1 MKIAAYCRVSTE
13 KEAQIDSLEKQ
24 IEFFNEFTKKNGY
37 ELYKLYAD
45 EGISGKQ
52 IKHRKQFQQM
62 MIDAKAKKFDK
73 VVVKDVSRFAR
84 NTVDLLQS
92 VRELKSYG
100 VQVDFLNNGEVMEGG
115 SEFILTILGAMAQ
128 QESANMS
135 KRVKFG
141 KDITA
146 KKGRVPNLVFGY
158 DKIPDERYTLKIN
171 EEEAKIVKEIFES
184 YVYKGI
190 GTTKIAWN
198 LNDRGIRTKKT
209 KSKWVQ
215 TSIVRMLKNPIYTG
229 RVTNKKSEVTDFI
242 TGTRKELPEEEWI
255 VVERP
260 EMRIISDELFNR
272 AQELLEQRSNEF
284 KLNNKREKT
293 EYVFS
298 TLIYCKHCGY
308 SFRRI
313 KRKYT
318 ADGPEYIRWVC
329 SGRNSMGVNHC
340 PNTTVI
346 DEEELLNAIK
356 IYLKSIIKNKKDFM
370 KAVEKE
376 FEKITKLRENN
387 ERSEESLLKEIEKV
401 TVKKQ
406 KYMEMFQNEI
416 INIQELKK
424 YTNPLN
430 EDIARLERELKL
442 ITSEIKEKD
451 VLEKELNKT
460 IKTVDDILNNQ
471 TITNAM
477 LKTIIDVIEVDSDS
491 NVEVRL
497 KLLNEI
503 GTNEPVITKF
513 EDIYQSVEEKENTK
527 APDTKPAI
535 PTTVAPTTSTPT
547 TSPSTTAQTKA
558 PETQPQTTAHT
569 HAWIPVTSVVHHDAT
584 YKTVWVQDLAA
595 WDETVITKAAWD
607 EQVLV
612 QDAWD
617 EQVMVQDA
625 YDEPVYD
632 WVDIC
637 NTCGHKFLDMSD
649 DISDHM
655 AAGCWSSWHAE
666 WMQVETT
673 HHDAVYQTVHHEATY
688 QTVHHE
694 AETTIVHHDAT
705 GHNETK
711 WVQDTA
717 AWDETVCN

>member
-62 MIDAKAKKFDK
+62 MLDAKAKKFDK

-92 VRELKSYG
+92 VRELKSYN

-146 KKGRVPNLVFGY
+146 QKGRVPNIVFGY
-158 DKIPDERYTLKIN
+158 DKMPNERYILKVN
-171 EEEAKIVKEIFES
+171 DEEAKLVKEIFES
-184 YVYKGI
+184 YVYKGW
-190 GTTKIAWN
+190 GTTKIAWD
-198 LNDRGIRTKKT
+198 LNDRGIRTKRDKA
-209 KSKWVQ
+209 KWVQ
-215 TSIVRMLKNPIYTG
+215 NGIVRMLKNPIYTG

-242 TGTRKELPEEEWI
+242 TGTRKNIPEDEWI

-260 EMRIISDELFNR
+260 EMRIISDELFNK
-272 AQELLEQRSNEF
+272 AQEILAQRSNEF

-308 SFRRI
+308 SFRRMR
-313 KRKYT
+313 RKYSET
-318 ADGPEYIRWVC
+318 GKEYVRWVC

-356 IYLKSIIKNKKDFM
+356 VYLKSIIKNKKSFM

-387 ERSEESLLKEIEKV
+387 ERSEESLLQEIEKV
-401 TVKKQ
+401 TGKKQ
-406 KYMEMFQNEI
+406 KYMEMFQNEV
-416 INIQELKK
+416 INIKELKQ

-451 VLEKELNKT
+451 VLEKELTKT

-503 GTNEPVITKF
+503 GSTPAVSTNFNDINTTVTKSNISTQGRF
-513 EDIYQSVEEKENTK
+513 RKTVKNKPSFSKRGKENFRRK
-527 APDTKPAI
+527 
-535 PTTVAPTTSTPT
+535 
-547 TSPSTTAQTKA
+547 
-558 PETQPQTTAHT
+558 
-569 HAWIPVTSVVHHDAT
+569 
-584 YKTVWVQDLAA
+584 
-595 WDETVITKAAWD
+595 
-607 EQVLV
+607 
-612 QDAWD
+612 
-617 EQVMVQDA
+617 
-625 YDEPVYD
+625 
-632 WVDIC
+632 
-637 NTCGHKFLDMSD
+637 
-649 DISDHM
+649 
-655 AAGCWSSWHAE
+655 
-666 WMQVETT
+666 
-673 HHDAVYQTVHHEATY
+673 
-688 QTVHHE
+688 
-694 AETTIVHHDAT
+694 
-705 GHNETK
+705 
-711 WVQDTA
+711 
-717 AWDETVCN
+717 

>member
-387 ERSEESLLKEIEKV
+387 ERSEESLLKKIEKV

-513 EDIYQSVEEKENTK
+513 EDIYQNGEDTENKDANNNEKNPTVTK
-527 APDTKPAI
+527 SNN
-535 PTTVAPTTSTPT
+535 ST
-547 TSPSTTAQTKA
+547 
-558 PETQPQTTAHT
+558 
-569 HAWIPVTSVVHHDAT
+569 
-584 YKTVWVQDLAA
+584 
-595 WDETVITKAAWD
+595 
-607 EQVLV
+607 
-612 QDAWD
+612 
-617 EQVMVQDA
+617 
-625 YDEPVYD
+625 
-632 WVDIC
+632 
-637 NTCGHKFLDMSD
+637 
-649 DISDHM
+649 
-655 AAGCWSSWHAE
+655 
-666 WMQVETT
+666 
-673 HHDAVYQTVHHEATY
+673 
-688 QTVHHE
+688 
-694 AETTIVHHDAT
+694 
-705 GHNETK
+705 
-711 WVQDTA
+711 
-717 AWDETVCN
+717 

>member
-1 MKIAAYCRVSTE
+1 MLKCNRTQITKQKKESSDVMKIAAYCRVSTE

-171 EEEAKIVKEIFES
+171 EEESKIVKEIFES

-513 EDIYQSVEEKENTK
+513 EDIYQNGEDAENKDANNNEENSTALKSNNSTQRRLRK
-527 APDTKPAI
+527 IKKNKSY
-535 PTTVAPTTSTPT
+535 TSER
-547 TSPSTTAQTKA
+547 S
-558 PETQPQTTAHT
+558 
-569 HAWIPVTSVVHHDAT
+569 
-584 YKTVWVQDLAA
+584 
-595 WDETVITKAAWD
+595 
-607 EQVLV
+607 
-612 QDAWD
+612 
-617 EQVMVQDA
+617 
-625 YDEPVYD
+625 
-632 WVDIC
+632 
-637 NTCGHKFLDMSD
+637 
-649 DISDHM
+649 
-655 AAGCWSSWHAE
+655 
-666 WMQVETT
+666 
-673 HHDAVYQTVHHEATY
+673 
-688 QTVHHE
+688 
-694 AETTIVHHDAT
+694 
-705 GHNETK
+705 
-711 WVQDTA
+711 
-717 AWDETVCN
+717 

>member
-100 VQVDFLNNGEVMEGG
+100 VQIDFLNNGEVMEGG

-318 ADGPEYIRWVC
+318 ANGPEYIRWVC

-340 PNTTVI
+340 PNKTVI

-491 NVEVRL
+491 NVEIRL

-513 EDIYQSVEEKENTK
+513 EYIYKSVEEKESKKNKENSTVTK
-527 APDTKPAI
+527 SNN
-535 PTTVAPTTSTPT
+535 ST
-547 TSPSTTAQTKA
+547 QRLK
-558 PETQPQTTAHT
+558 
-569 HAWIPVTSVVHHDAT
+569 
-584 YKTVWVQDLAA
+584 
-595 WDETVITKAAWD
+595 
-607 EQVLV
+607 
-612 QDAWD
+612 
-617 EQVMVQDA
+617 
-625 YDEPVYD
+625 
-632 WVDIC
+632 
-637 NTCGHKFLDMSD
+637 
-649 DISDHM
+649 
-655 AAGCWSSWHAE
+655 
-666 WMQVETT
+666 
-673 HHDAVYQTVHHEATY
+673 
-688 QTVHHE
+688 
-694 AETTIVHHDAT
+694 
-705 GHNETK
+705 
-711 WVQDTA
+711 
-717 AWDETVCN
+717 

>member
-146 KKGRVPNLVFGY
+146 QKGRVPNLVFGY
-158 DKIPDERYTLKIN
+158 DKIPNERYTLKIN

-513 EDIYQSVEEKENTK
+513 EDIYQNGEDTENKDANNNEENSTALKSNISTQRCNRK
-527 APDTKPAI
+527 ARKDK
-535 PTTVAPTTSTPT
+535 S
-547 TSPSTTAQTKA
+547 
-558 PETQPQTTAHT
+558 
-569 HAWIPVTSVVHHDAT
+569 
-584 YKTVWVQDLAA
+584 
-595 WDETVITKAAWD
+595 
-607 EQVLV
+607 
-612 QDAWD
+612 
-617 EQVMVQDA
+617 
-625 YDEPVYD
+625 
-632 WVDIC
+632 
-637 NTCGHKFLDMSD
+637 
-649 DISDHM
+649 DISKR
-655 AAGCWSSWHAE
+655 SKRN
-666 WMQVETT
+666 
-673 HHDAVYQTVHHEATY
+673 
-688 QTVHHE
+688 
-694 AETTIVHHDAT
+694 IR
-705 GHNETK
+705 
-711 WVQDTA
+711 
-717 AWDETVCN
+717 

>member
-1 MKIAAYCRVSTE
+1 VLLYWKNETDMLKCNRTKTTKQKNKESSDVMKIAAYCRVSTE

-24 IEFFNEFTKKNGY
+24 IEFFNEFTKKNDY

-513 EDIYQSVEEKENTK
+513 EDIYQNGEDTENKDANNNEEYPTVTKSNVSTQRCIRKTKENK
-527 APDTKPAI
+527 
-535 PTTVAPTTSTPT
+535 S
-547 TSPSTTAQTKA
+547 
-558 PETQPQTTAHT
+558 
-569 HAWIPVTSVVHHDAT
+569 
-584 YKTVWVQDLAA
+584 
-595 WDETVITKAAWD
+595 
-607 EQVLV
+607 
-612 QDAWD
+612 
-617 EQVMVQDA
+617 
-625 YDEPVYD
+625 
-632 WVDIC
+632 
-637 NTCGHKFLDMSD
+637 
-649 DISDHM
+649 
-655 AAGCWSSWHAE
+655 
-666 WMQVETT
+666 
-673 HHDAVYQTVHHEATY
+673 
-688 QTVHHE
+688 
-694 AETTIVHHDAT
+694 
-705 GHNETK
+705 
-711 WVQDTA
+711 
-717 AWDETVCN
+717 

>member
-62 MIDAKAKKFDK
+62 MIDAKAKKFEK

-146 KKGRVPNLVFGY
+146 QKGRVPNLVFGY
-158 DKIPDERYTLKIN
+158 DKMPNERYTLKIN

-190 GTTKIAWN
+190 GTTKIAWD

-242 TGTRKELPEEEWI
+242 TGTRKDLPEEEWI

-272 AQELLEQRSNEF
+272 AQEILEQRSNEF
-284 KLNNKREKT
+284 KLKSKREKT

-313 KRKYT
+313 KRKYKE
-318 ADGPEYIRWVC
+318 DGPEYIRWVC

-346 DEEELLNAIK
+346 DEEELLSAIK
-356 IYLKSIIKNKKDFM
+356 TYLKSIISNKKNFM
-370 KAVEKE
+370 KAVEKD
-376 FEKITKLRENN
+376 FEKITKLRQSN

-401 TVKKQ
+401 TTKKQ
-406 KYMEMFQNEI
+406 KYMEMFQNEV
-416 INIQELKK
+416 INIKELKE

-451 VLEKELNKT
+451 VLEKELTKT

-513 EDIYQSVEEKENTK
+513 EDIYKSVEEKESTK
-527 APDTKPAI
+527 NKENSTALKSNNSTQRCIRKTKENK
-535 PTTVAPTTSTPT
+535 S
-547 TSPSTTAQTKA
+547 
-558 PETQPQTTAHT
+558 
-569 HAWIPVTSVVHHDAT
+569 
-584 YKTVWVQDLAA
+584 
-595 WDETVITKAAWD
+595 
-607 EQVLV
+607 
-612 QDAWD
+612 
-617 EQVMVQDA
+617 
-625 YDEPVYD
+625 
-632 WVDIC
+632 
-637 NTCGHKFLDMSD
+637 KFGKRSK
-649 DISDHM
+649 S
-655 AAGCWSSWHAE
+655 
-666 WMQVETT
+666 
-673 HHDAVYQTVHHEATY
+673 
-688 QTVHHE
+688 
-694 AETTIVHHDAT
+694 
-705 GHNETK
+705 NPR
-711 WVQDTA
+711 
-717 AWDETVCN
+717 

>member
-1 MKIAAYCRVSTE
+1 MLKCNRTKTTKQKNKESSDVMKIAAYCRVSTE

-24 IEFFNEFTKKNGY
+24 IEFFNEFTKKNDY

-513 EDIYQSVEEKENTK
+513 EDIYQNGEDTENKDANNNEEYPTVTK
-527 APDTKPAI
+527 SNVSTQGRER
-535 PTTVAPTTSTPT
+535 TSFKNKSC
-547 TSPSTTAQTKA
+547 TSFS
-558 PETQPQTTAHT
+558 
-569 HAWIPVTSVVHHDAT
+569 
-584 YKTVWVQDLAA
+584 
-595 WDETVITKAAWD
+595 
-607 EQVLV
+607 
-612 QDAWD
+612 
-617 EQVMVQDA
+617 
-625 YDEPVYD
+625 
-632 WVDIC
+632 
-637 NTCGHKFLDMSD
+637 G
-649 DISDHM
+649 
-655 AAGCWSSWHAE
+655 
-666 WMQVETT
+666 
-673 HHDAVYQTVHHEATY
+673 
-688 QTVHHE
+688 
-694 AETTIVHHDAT
+694 
-705 GHNETK
+705 
-711 WVQDTA
+711 
-717 AWDETVCN
+717 

>member
-1 MKIAAYCRVSTE
+1 MLKCNGTKTTKQKNKESSDVMKIAAYCRVSTE

-242 TGTRKELPEEEWI
+242 TGTRKDLPEEEWI
-255 VVERP
+255 VVEKP

-318 ADGPEYIRWVC
+318 ANGPEYIRWVC

-340 PNTTVI
+340 PNKTVI

-416 INIQELKK
+416 INIQELKQ

-491 NVEVRL
+491 NVEVRI

-527 APDTKPAI
+527 NKEN
-535 PTTVAPTTSTPT
+535 STALK
-547 TSPSTTAQTKA
+547 SNNST
-558 PETQPQTTAHT
+558 
-569 HAWIPVTSVVHHDAT
+569 
-584 YKTVWVQDLAA
+584 
-595 WDETVITKAAWD
+595 
-607 EQVLV
+607 
-612 QDAWD
+612 
-617 EQVMVQDA
+617 
-625 YDEPVYD
+625 
-632 WVDIC
+632 
-637 NTCGHKFLDMSD
+637 
-649 DISDHM
+649 
-655 AAGCWSSWHAE
+655 
-666 WMQVETT
+666 
-673 HHDAVYQTVHHEATY
+673 
-688 QTVHHE
+688 
-694 AETTIVHHDAT
+694 
-705 GHNETK
+705 
-711 WVQDTA
+711 
-717 AWDETVCN
+717 

>member
-1 MKIAAYCRVSTE
+1 MESSDVMKIAAYCRVSTE

-255 VVERP
+255 VVEKP

-503 GTNEPVITKF
+503 GTNEPVITRF
-513 EDIYQSVEEKENTK
+513 EDIYQSGEDTENKDANNNEEN
-527 APDTKPAI
+527 
-535 PTTVAPTTSTPT
+535 STALK
-547 TSPSTTAQTKA
+547 SINSTQRCIRKIAR
-558 PETQPQTTAHT
+558 
-569 HAWIPVTSVVHHDAT
+569 
-584 YKTVWVQDLAA
+584 
-595 WDETVITKAAWD
+595 
-607 EQVLV
+607 
-612 QDAWD
+612 
-617 EQVMVQDA
+617 
-625 YDEPVYD
+625 
-632 WVDIC
+632 
-637 NTCGHKFLDMSD
+637 N
-649 DISDHM
+649 
-655 AAGCWSSWHAE
+655 
-666 WMQVETT
+666 
-673 HHDAVYQTVHHEATY
+673 
-688 QTVHHE
+688 
-694 AETTIVHHDAT
+694 
-705 GHNETK
+705 
-711 WVQDTA
+711 
-717 AWDETVCN
+717 

>member
-1 MKIAAYCRVSTE
+1 MKQKKQIESSDIMKIAAYCRVSTE

-171 EEEAKIVKEIFES
+171 DEEAKIVKEIFES

-477 LKTIIDVIEVDSDS
+477 LKTIIDVIEVDDDA
-491 NVEVRL
+491 NIEVRL

-503 GTNEPVITKF
+503 GTNEPVVTRF
-513 EDIYQSVEEKENTK
+513 EDIYNKENNKNPTVTK
-527 APDTKPAI
+527 SNNSTQRRFRKTKENKP
-535 PTTVAPTTSTPT
+535 
-547 TSPSTTAQTKA
+547 
-558 PETQPQTTAHT
+558 
-569 HAWIPVTSVVHHDAT
+569 
-584 YKTVWVQDLAA
+584 
-595 WDETVITKAAWD
+595 
-607 EQVLV
+607 
-612 QDAWD
+612 
-617 EQVMVQDA
+617 
-625 YDEPVYD
+625 
-632 WVDIC
+632 
-637 NTCGHKFLDMSD
+637 KFGKRS
-649 DISDHM
+649 
-655 AAGCWSSWHAE
+655 
-666 WMQVETT
+666 
-673 HHDAVYQTVHHEATY
+673 
-688 QTVHHE
+688 
-694 AETTIVHHDAT
+694 
-705 GHNETK
+705 
-711 WVQDTA
+711 
-717 AWDETVCN
+717 

>member
-62 MIDAKAKKFDK
+62 MKDAKAKKFER

-92 VRELKSYG
+92 IRELKSYG
-100 VQVDFLNNGEVMEGG
+100 IQVDFLNNGEVMEGG

-158 DKIPDERYTLKIN
+158 DKIPGEKYTLKIN

-184 YVYKGI
+184 YVYKGT
-190 GTTKIAWN
+190 GTTKIAWE

-229 RVTNKKSEVTDFI
+229 RVTNKKSEITDFI
-242 TGTRKELPEEEWI
+242 TGARKELPEEDWLI
-255 VVERP
+255 SDKP

-272 AQELLEQRSNEF
+272 AQDILKQRSNEF

-313 KRKYT
+313 RRKYT
-318 ADGPEYIRWVC
+318 EEGKEYIRWVC

-356 IYLKSIIKNKKDFM
+356 EYLKSIISNKKNFM

-376 FEKITKLRENN
+376 FEKITALRESN

-406 KYMEMFQNEI
+406 KYMEMFQNEV
-416 INIQELKK
+416 INMQELKQ

-451 VLEKELNKT
+451 VLEKELTKT
-460 IKTVDDILNNQ
+460 IGTVDDILNNE

-477 LKTIIDVIEVDSDS
+477 LKTIIDAIYVDSEG

-503 GTNEPVITKF
+503 GSQPTVITNF
-513 EDIYQSVEEKENTK
+513 EDINSTVTKSNNCTQRYNRKTNEN
-527 APDTKPAI
+527 
-535 PTTVAPTTSTPT
+535 
-547 TSPSTTAQTKA
+547 
-558 PETQPQTTAHT
+558 
-569 HAWIPVTSVVHHDAT
+569 
-584 YKTVWVQDLAA
+584 KT
-595 WDETVITKAAWD
+595 
-607 EQVLV
+607 
-612 QDAWD
+612 
-617 EQVMVQDA
+617 
-625 YDEPVYD
+625 
-632 WVDIC
+632 
-637 NTCGHKFLDMSD
+637 
-649 DISDHM
+649 
-655 AAGCWSSWHAE
+655 
-666 WMQVETT
+666 
-673 HHDAVYQTVHHEATY
+673 
-688 QTVHHE
+688 
-694 AETTIVHHDAT
+694 
-705 GHNETK
+705 
-711 WVQDTA
+711 
-717 AWDETVCN
+717 

>member
-52 IKHRKQFQQM
+52 IKHRKQFQAM
-62 MIDAKAKKFDK
+62 MQDAKAKKFER

-92 VRELKSYG
+92 IRELKSYG
-100 VQVDFLNNGEVMEGG
+100 IQVDFLNNGEVMEGG

-146 KKGRVPNLVFGY
+146 QKGRVPNIVFGY
-158 DKIPDERYTLKIN
+158 DKMPNERYTLKIN
-171 EEEAKIVKEIFES
+171 EEEAKIVKEIFED

-190 GTTKIAWN
+190 GTTKIAWD
-198 LNDRGIRTKKT
+198 LNDREIRTKKT

-215 TSIVRMLKNPIYTG
+215 TSIVRMLKNSIYTG

-242 TGTRKELPEEEWI
+242 TGTRKDLPEEEWI

-272 AQELLEQRSNEF
+272 AQEILAQRSNEF

-318 ADGPEYIRWVC
+318 EDGKEYIRWVC

-346 DEEELLNAIK
+346 DEDELLNAIK
-356 IYLKSIIKNKKDFM
+356 EYLKSIISNKKNFM

-376 FEKITKLRENN
+376 FEKITKLRESN
-387 ERSEESLLKEIEKV
+387 ERSEGSLLQEIEKV

-406 KYMEMFQNEI
+406 KYMEMFQNEV

-451 VLEKELNKT
+451 VLEKELSKT
-460 IKTVDDILNNQ
+460 ISTVDDILNNQ

-491 NVEVRL
+491 NVEIRL

-503 GTNEPVITKF
+503 G
-513 EDIYQSVEEKENTK
+513 
-527 APDTKPAI
+527 
-535 PTTVAPTTSTPT
+535 STPT
-547 TSPSTTAQTKA
+547 
-558 PETQPQTTAHT
+558 
-569 HAWIPVTSVVHHDAT
+569 
-584 YKTVWVQDLAA
+584 
-595 WDETVITKAAWD
+595 VITNFN
-607 EQVLV
+607 
-612 QDAWD
+612 
-617 EQVMVQDA
+617 
-625 YDEPVYD
+625 
-632 WVDIC
+632 DIKDTVTKS
-637 NTCGHKFLDMSD
+637 NISTQRYNRKTSKDKSITCERSTRDFG
-649 DISDHM
+649 
-655 AAGCWSSWHAE
+655 
-666 WMQVETT
+666 
-673 HHDAVYQTVHHEATY
+673 
-688 QTVHHE
+688 
-694 AETTIVHHDAT
+694 
-705 GHNETK
+705 
-711 WVQDTA
+711 
-717 AWDETVCN
+717 

>member
-318 ADGPEYIRWVC
+318 QDGPEYIRWVC

-513 EDIYQSVEEKENTK
+513 EDIYQNGEDAENKDANNNEENPTVTK
-527 APDTKPAI
+527 SNN
-535 PTTVAPTTSTPT
+535 ST
-547 TSPSTTAQTKA
+547 
-558 PETQPQTTAHT
+558 
-569 HAWIPVTSVVHHDAT
+569 
-584 YKTVWVQDLAA
+584 
-595 WDETVITKAAWD
+595 
-607 EQVLV
+607 
-612 QDAWD
+612 
-617 EQVMVQDA
+617 
-625 YDEPVYD
+625 
-632 WVDIC
+632 
-637 NTCGHKFLDMSD
+637 
-649 DISDHM
+649 
-655 AAGCWSSWHAE
+655 
-666 WMQVETT
+666 
-673 HHDAVYQTVHHEATY
+673 
-688 QTVHHE
+688 
-694 AETTIVHHDAT
+694 
-705 GHNETK
+705 
-711 WVQDTA
+711 
-717 AWDETVCN
+717 

>member
-255 VVERP
+255 TVERP

-318 ADGPEYIRWVC
+318 QDGPEYIRWVC

-356 IYLKSIIKNKKDFM
+356 IYLKNIIKNKKDFM

-513 EDIYQSVEEKENTK
+513 EDIYQNGEDAENKDANNNEKNYTVTK
-527 APDTKPAI
+527 SN
-535 PTTVAPTTSTPT
+535 VG
-547 TSPSTTAQTKA
+547 
-558 PETQPQTTAHT
+558 TQRR
-569 HAWIPVTSVVHHDAT
+569 
-584 YKTVWVQDLAA
+584 
-595 WDETVITKAAWD
+595 
-607 EQVLV
+607 
-612 QDAWD
+612 
-617 EQVMVQDA
+617 
-625 YDEPVYD
+625 
-632 WVDIC
+632 
-637 NTCGHKFLDMSD
+637 N
-649 DISDHM
+649 
-655 AAGCWSSWHAE
+655 
-666 WMQVETT
+666 
-673 HHDAVYQTVHHEATY
+673 
-688 QTVHHE
+688 
-694 AETTIVHHDAT
+694 
-705 GHNETK
+705 
-711 WVQDTA
+711 
-717 AWDETVCN
+717 

>member
-1 MKIAAYCRVSTE
+1 MESSDVMKIAAYCRVSTE

-255 VVERP
+255 VVEKP
-260 EMRIISDELFNR
+260 EMRIISDELFNI

-503 GTNEPVITKF
+503 GTNEPVITRF
-513 EDIYQSVEEKENTK
+513 EDIYQSGEDTENKDANNNEEN
-527 APDTKPAI
+527 
-535 PTTVAPTTSTPT
+535 STALK
-547 TSPSTTAQTKA
+547 SINST
-558 PETQPQTTAHT
+558 
-569 HAWIPVTSVVHHDAT
+569 
-584 YKTVWVQDLAA
+584 
-595 WDETVITKAAWD
+595 
-607 EQVLV
+607 
-612 QDAWD
+612 
-617 EQVMVQDA
+617 
-625 YDEPVYD
+625 
-632 WVDIC
+632 
-637 NTCGHKFLDMSD
+637 
-649 DISDHM
+649 
-655 AAGCWSSWHAE
+655 
-666 WMQVETT
+666 
-673 HHDAVYQTVHHEATY
+673 
-688 QTVHHE
+688 
-694 AETTIVHHDAT
+694 
-705 GHNETK
+705 
-711 WVQDTA
+711 
-717 AWDETVCN
+717 

>member
-1 MKIAAYCRVSTE
+1 MESSDVMKIAAYCRVSTE

-24 IEFFNEFTKKNGY
+24 IEFFNEFTKKNDY

-513 EDIYQSVEEKENTK
+513 EDIYQNGEDTENKDANNNEEYPTVTKSNVSTQRCIRKTKENK
-527 APDTKPAI
+527 
-535 PTTVAPTTSTPT
+535 S
-547 TSPSTTAQTKA
+547 
-558 PETQPQTTAHT
+558 
-569 HAWIPVTSVVHHDAT
+569 
-584 YKTVWVQDLAA
+584 
-595 WDETVITKAAWD
+595 
-607 EQVLV
+607 
-612 QDAWD
+612 
-617 EQVMVQDA
+617 
-625 YDEPVYD
+625 
-632 WVDIC
+632 
-637 NTCGHKFLDMSD
+637 
-649 DISDHM
+649 
-655 AAGCWSSWHAE
+655 
-666 WMQVETT
+666 
-673 HHDAVYQTVHHEATY
+673 
-688 QTVHHE
+688 
-694 AETTIVHHDAT
+694 
-705 GHNETK
+705 
-711 WVQDTA
+711 
-717 AWDETVCN
+717 

>member
-1 MKIAAYCRVSTE
+1 MTSHKIRHKIKDIRYTKTILKTRVVFYCFFETNMLKCNRTKITKQKNKESSDVMKIAAYCRVSTE

-356 IYLKSIIKNKKDFM
+356 IYLKSVIKNKKDFM

-503 GTNEPVITKF
+503 GTNEPVITRF
-513 EDIYQSVEEKENTK
+513 EDIYQNGEDTENKDANNNEKNSTVTK
-527 APDTKPAI
+527 SNN
-535 PTTVAPTTSTPT
+535 ST
-547 TSPSTTAQTKA
+547 QRRK
-558 PETQPQTTAHT
+558 
-569 HAWIPVTSVVHHDAT
+569 
-584 YKTVWVQDLAA
+584 
-595 WDETVITKAAWD
+595 
-607 EQVLV
+607 
-612 QDAWD
+612 
-617 EQVMVQDA
+617 
-625 YDEPVYD
+625 
-632 WVDIC
+632 
-637 NTCGHKFLDMSD
+637 
-649 DISDHM
+649 
-655 AAGCWSSWHAE
+655 
-666 WMQVETT
+666 
-673 HHDAVYQTVHHEATY
+673 
-688 QTVHHE
+688 
-694 AETTIVHHDAT
+694 
-705 GHNETK
+705 
-711 WVQDTA
+711 
-717 AWDETVCN
+717 

>member
-62 MIDAKAKKFDK
+62 MQDAKAKKFDK

-92 VRELKSYG
+92 VRELKSYN

-146 KKGRVPNLVFGY
+146 QKGRVPNLVFGY
-158 DKIPDERYTLKIN
+158 DKIPNERYTLKIN
-171 EEEAKIVKEIFES
+171 EEEAKIVKEIFEN

-190 GTTKIAWN
+190 GTTKIAWD

-242 TGTRKELPEEEWI
+242 TGTRKDLPEEEWI

-260 EMRIISDELFNR
+260 EIRIISDELFNR
-272 AQELLEQRSNEF
+272 AQEILAQRSNEF

-313 KRKYT
+313 KRKYKE
-318 ADGPEYIRWVC
+318 DGPEYVRWVC

-356 IYLKSIIKNKKDFM
+356 TYLKSIIKNKKNFM

-376 FEKITKLRENN
+376 FEKITKLRESN

-401 TVKKQ
+401 TTKKQ
-406 KYMEMFQNEI
+406 KYMEMFQNEV

-430 EDIARLERELKL
+430 EDIARLERELRL

-451 VLEKELNKT
+451 VLEKELTKT

-497 KLLNEI
+497 KLLNEV
-503 GTNEPVITKF
+503 GSTPAVITNF
-513 EDIYQSVEEKENTK
+513 NDINDTVTK
-527 APDTKPAI
+527 SNNSTQRCLRKI
-535 PTTVAPTTSTPT
+535 KKNKSYTSKR
-547 TSPSTTAQTKA
+547 S
-558 PETQPQTTAHT
+558 
-569 HAWIPVTSVVHHDAT
+569 
-584 YKTVWVQDLAA
+584 
-595 WDETVITKAAWD
+595 
-607 EQVLV
+607 
-612 QDAWD
+612 
-617 EQVMVQDA
+617 
-625 YDEPVYD
+625 
-632 WVDIC
+632 
-637 NTCGHKFLDMSD
+637 
-649 DISDHM
+649 
-655 AAGCWSSWHAE
+655 
-666 WMQVETT
+666 
-673 HHDAVYQTVHHEATY
+673 
-688 QTVHHE
+688 
-694 AETTIVHHDAT
+694 
-705 GHNETK
+705 
-711 WVQDTA
+711 
-717 AWDETVCN
+717 

>member
-62 MIDAKAKKFDK
+62 MQDAKAKKFDK

-92 VRELKSYG
+92 VRELKSYN

-146 KKGRVPNLVFGY
+146 QKGRVPNLVFGY
-158 DKIPDERYTLKIN
+158 DKIPNERYTLKIN
-171 EEEAKIVKEIFES
+171 EKEAKIVKEIFES

-190 GTTKIAWN
+190 GTTKIAWD

-242 TGTRKELPEEEWI
+242 TGTRKDLPEEEWI

-272 AQELLEQRSNEF
+272 AQDILAQRSNEF

-356 IYLKSIIKNKKDFM
+356 EYLKSIISNKKNFM

-376 FEKITKLRENN
+376 FEKITKLRKNN
-387 ERSEESLLKEIEKV
+387 ERNEESLLKEIEKV

-503 GTNEPVITKF
+503 GTNEPVITRF
-513 EDIYQSVEEKENTK
+513 ENIYQSVEEKESTK
-527 APDTKPAI
+527 NKENSTALKSNNSTQRCLRTTNKNKSKFSKRSKRDT
-535 PTTVAPTTSTPT
+535 
-547 TSPSTTAQTKA
+547 
-558 PETQPQTTAHT
+558 
-569 HAWIPVTSVVHHDAT
+569 
-584 YKTVWVQDLAA
+584 
-595 WDETVITKAAWD
+595 
-607 EQVLV
+607 
-612 QDAWD
+612 
-617 EQVMVQDA
+617 
-625 YDEPVYD
+625 
-632 WVDIC
+632 
-637 NTCGHKFLDMSD
+637 
-649 DISDHM
+649 
-655 AAGCWSSWHAE
+655 
-666 WMQVETT
+666 
-673 HHDAVYQTVHHEATY
+673 
-688 QTVHHE
+688 
-694 AETTIVHHDAT
+694 
-705 GHNETK
+705 
-711 WVQDTA
+711 
-717 AWDETVCN
+717 

>member
-100 VQVDFLNNGEVMEGG
+100 AQVDFLNNGEVMEGG

-158 DKIPDERYTLKIN
+158 DKIPYERYTLKIN

-513 EDIYQSVEEKENTK
+513 EDIYQNGEDTENKDANNNEEN
-527 APDTKPAI
+527 
-535 PTTVAPTTSTPT
+535 PTALKSNIST
-547 TSPSTTAQTKA
+547 
-558 PETQPQTTAHT
+558 
-569 HAWIPVTSVVHHDAT
+569 
-584 YKTVWVQDLAA
+584 
-595 WDETVITKAAWD
+595 
-607 EQVLV
+607 
-612 QDAWD
+612 
-617 EQVMVQDA
+617 
-625 YDEPVYD
+625 
-632 WVDIC
+632 
-637 NTCGHKFLDMSD
+637 
-649 DISDHM
+649 
-655 AAGCWSSWHAE
+655 
-666 WMQVETT
+666 
-673 HHDAVYQTVHHEATY
+673 
-688 QTVHHE
+688 
-694 AETTIVHHDAT
+694 
-705 GHNETK
+705 
-711 WVQDTA
+711 
-717 AWDETVCN
+717 

>member
-24 IEFFNEFTKKNGY
+24 IEFFNEFTRKNGY

-356 IYLKSIIKNKKDFM
+356 IYLKSIIKNKKVFM

-513 EDIYQSVEEKENTK
+513 EDIYQNGEETENKDANNNKENS
-527 APDTKPAI
+527 
-535 PTTVAPTTSTPT
+535 TVLKSNNST
-547 TSPSTTAQTKA
+547 
-558 PETQPQTTAHT
+558 
-569 HAWIPVTSVVHHDAT
+569 
-584 YKTVWVQDLAA
+584 
-595 WDETVITKAAWD
+595 
-607 EQVLV
+607 
-612 QDAWD
+612 
-617 EQVMVQDA
+617 
-625 YDEPVYD
+625 
-632 WVDIC
+632 
-637 NTCGHKFLDMSD
+637 
-649 DISDHM
+649 
-655 AAGCWSSWHAE
+655 
-666 WMQVETT
+666 
-673 HHDAVYQTVHHEATY
+673 
-688 QTVHHE
+688 
-694 AETTIVHHDAT
+694 
-705 GHNETK
+705 
-711 WVQDTA
+711 
-717 AWDETVCN
+717 

>member
-376 FEKITKLRENN
+376 FVKITKLRENN

-513 EDIYQSVEEKENTK
+513 EDIYQNGEDPENKDANNNEKNSTVTKSNNSTQRCNRKTYANKSSV
-527 APDTKPAI
+527 
-535 PTTVAPTTSTPT
+535 S
-547 TSPSTTAQTKA
+547 
-558 PETQPQTTAHT
+558 
-569 HAWIPVTSVVHHDAT
+569 
-584 YKTVWVQDLAA
+584 
-595 WDETVITKAAWD
+595 
-607 EQVLV
+607 
-612 QDAWD
+612 
-617 EQVMVQDA
+617 
-625 YDEPVYD
+625 
-632 WVDIC
+632 
-637 NTCGHKFLDMSD
+637 
-649 DISDHM
+649 
-655 AAGCWSSWHAE
+655 
-666 WMQVETT
+666 
-673 HHDAVYQTVHHEATY
+673 
-688 QTVHHE
+688 
-694 AETTIVHHDAT
+694 
-705 GHNETK
+705 
-711 WVQDTA
+711 
-717 AWDETVCN
+717 

>member
-62 MIDAKAKKFDK
+62 MIDAKAKKFDQ

-146 KKGRVPNLVFGY
+146 QKGRVPNLVFGY

-242 TGTRKELPEEEWI
+242 TGARKELPEEEWI
-255 VVERP
+255 IVEKP

-356 IYLKSIIKNKKDFM
+356 IYLKNIIKNKKDFM

-527 APDTKPAI
+527 NKEN
-535 PTTVAPTTSTPT
+535 STALK
-547 TSPSTTAQTKA
+547 SINSTLRRNR
-558 PETQPQTTAHT
+558 
-569 HAWIPVTSVVHHDAT
+569 
-584 YKTVWVQDLAA
+584 KTIKD
-595 WDETVITKAAWD
+595 KS
-607 EQVLV
+607 
-612 QDAWD
+612 
-617 EQVMVQDA
+617 
-625 YDEPVYD
+625 Y
-632 WVDIC
+632 
-637 NTCGHKFLDMSD
+637 
-649 DISDHM
+649 ISKR
-655 AAGCWSSWHAE
+655 S
-666 WMQVETT
+666 
-673 HHDAVYQTVHHEATY
+673 
-688 QTVHHE
+688 
-694 AETTIVHHDAT
+694 
-705 GHNETK
+705 
-711 WVQDTA
+711 
-717 AWDETVCN
+717 

>member
-1 MKIAAYCRVSTE
+1 MKIAAYARVSTE
-13 KEAQIDSLEKQ
+13 KESQVESFEKQ

-62 MIDAKAKKFDK
+62 MQDAKTKKFDK

-92 VRELKSYG
+92 IRELKSYG
-100 VQVDFLNNGEVMEGG
+100 IEVDFLNNGEIMEGG

-146 KKGRVPNLVFGY
+146 KKGRVPNIVFGY

-190 GTTKIAWN
+190 GTTKIAWD

-242 TGTRKELPEEEWI
+242 TGTRKDLPEEEWI
-255 VVERP
+255 VVEKP

-272 AQELLEQRSNEF
+272 AQDILLQRSNEF

-308 SFRRI
+308 SFRRVR
-313 KRKYT
+313 RKYT
-318 ADGPEYIRWVC
+318 EDGKEYIRWVC

-356 IYLKSIIKNKKDFM
+356 EYLKSIISNKKNFM

-401 TVKKQ
+401 TSKKQ
-406 KYMEMFQNEI
+406 KYMEMFQNEV

-451 VLEKELNKT
+451 GLEKELSKT
-460 IKTVDDILNNQ
+460 ISTVDDILNNK

-503 GTNEPVITKF
+503 G
-513 EDIYQSVEEKENTK
+513 
-527 APDTKPAI
+527 
-535 PTTVAPTTSTPT
+535 STPT
-547 TSPSTTAQTKA
+547 
-558 PETQPQTTAHT
+558 
-569 HAWIPVTSVVHHDAT
+569 
-584 YKTVWVQDLAA
+584 
-595 WDETVITKAAWD
+595 VITNFNEIETNVGAISNRPPL
-607 EQVLV
+607 QR
-612 QDAWD
+612 
-617 EQVMVQDA
+617 
-625 YDEPVYD
+625 
-632 WVDIC
+632 
-637 NTCGHKFLDMSD
+637 TTLDNKNPTALESN
-649 DISDHM
+649 ISTQR
-655 AAGCWSSWHAE
+655 C
-666 WMQVETT
+666 
-673 HHDAVYQTVHHEATY
+673 
-688 QTVHHE
+688 
-694 AETTIVHHDAT
+694 
-705 GHNETK
+705 
-711 WVQDTA
+711 
-717 AWDETVCN
+717 

>member
-1 MKIAAYCRVSTE
+1 MTKQKKESSDVMKIAAYARVSTE
-13 KEAQIDSLEKQ
+13 KESQVESFEKQ

-62 MIDAKAKKFDK
+62 MQDAKLKKFDK

-92 VRELKSYG
+92 IRELKSYG
-100 VQVDFLNNGEVMEGG
+100 IEVDFLNNGEIMEGG

-146 KKGRVPNLVFGY
+146 QKGRVPNLVFGY

-184 YVYKGI
+184 YVYKGF

-215 TSIVRMLKNPIYTG
+215 TSIVRILKNPIYTG
-229 RVTNKKSEVTDFI
+229 RVTNKKSEVIDFI

-255 VVERP
+255 VVETP

-272 AQELLEQRSNEF
+272 AQALLEQRSSEF

-308 SFRRI
+308 SFRRM
-313 KRKYT
+313 KRKYS
-318 ADGPEYIRWVC
+318 ADGKKYIRWVC

-340 PNTTVI
+340 PNTTTI

-356 IYLKSIIKNKKDFM
+356 IYLKSIISNKKNFM
-370 KAVEKE
+370 KSVEKE
-376 FEKITKLRENN
+376 FEKITKLRETN
-387 ERSEESLLKEIEKV
+387 ERSEESLLQEIEKV

-406 KYMEMFQNEI
+406 KYMEMFQNEV

-451 VLEKELNKT
+451 VLQKELSKT
-460 IKTVDDILNNQ
+460 INTVDDILNNQ

-491 NVEVRL
+491 NIEVRL

-503 GTNEPVITKF
+503 GTNEPVVTRF
-513 EDIYQSVEEKENTK
+513 EDIYNSENNENNSNNTNSENNKNNNNNVNNEKS
-527 APDTKPAI
+527 
-535 PTTVAPTTSTPT
+535 TVTESNIST
-547 TSPSTTAQTKA
+547 
-558 PETQPQTTAHT
+558 
-569 HAWIPVTSVVHHDAT
+569 
-584 YKTVWVQDLAA
+584 
-595 WDETVITKAAWD
+595 
-607 EQVLV
+607 
-612 QDAWD
+612 
-617 EQVMVQDA
+617 
-625 YDEPVYD
+625 
-632 WVDIC
+632 
-637 NTCGHKFLDMSD
+637 
-649 DISDHM
+649 
-655 AAGCWSSWHAE
+655 
-666 WMQVETT
+666 
-673 HHDAVYQTVHHEATY
+673 
-688 QTVHHE
+688 
-694 AETTIVHHDAT
+694 
-705 GHNETK
+705 
-711 WVQDTA
+711 
-717 AWDETVCN
+717 

>member
-1 MKIAAYCRVSTE
+1 MTSHKIRHKIKDIRYTKTILKTRVVFYCFFETNMLKCNRTKITKQKNKESSDVMKIAAYCRVSTE

-387 ERSEESLLKEIEKV
+387 ERSEESLLKKIEKV

-451 VLEKELNKT
+451 VLEKELSKT
-460 IKTVDDILNNQ
+460 INTVDDILNNQ

-503 GTNEPVITKF
+503 GSTPAVITNF
-513 EDIYQSVEEKENTK
+513 NDINPTVTK
-527 APDTKPAI
+527 SN
-535 PTTVAPTTSTPT
+535 VST
-547 TSPSTTAQTKA
+547 QRL
-558 PETQPQTTAHT
+558 E
-569 HAWIPVTSVVHHDAT
+569 
-584 YKTVWVQDLAA
+584 
-595 WDETVITKAAWD
+595 
-607 EQVLV
+607 
-612 QDAWD
+612 
-617 EQVMVQDA
+617 
-625 YDEPVYD
+625 
-632 WVDIC
+632 
-637 NTCGHKFLDMSD
+637 
-649 DISDHM
+649 
-655 AAGCWSSWHAE
+655 
-666 WMQVETT
+666 
-673 HHDAVYQTVHHEATY
+673 
-688 QTVHHE
+688 
-694 AETTIVHHDAT
+694 
-705 GHNETK
+705 
-711 WVQDTA
+711 
-717 AWDETVCN
+717 

>member
-1 MKIAAYCRVSTE
+1 MLKCNRTKTTKQKNKESSDVMKIAAYCRVSTE

-24 IEFFNEFTKKNGY
+24 IEFFNEFTKKNDY

-527 APDTKPAI
+527 NKEN
-535 PTTVAPTTSTPT
+535 STALK
-547 TSPSTTAQTKA
+547 SNIST
-558 PETQPQTTAHT
+558 
-569 HAWIPVTSVVHHDAT
+569 
-584 YKTVWVQDLAA
+584 
-595 WDETVITKAAWD
+595 
-607 EQVLV
+607 
-612 QDAWD
+612 
-617 EQVMVQDA
+617 
-625 YDEPVYD
+625 
-632 WVDIC
+632 
-637 NTCGHKFLDMSD
+637 
-649 DISDHM
+649 
-655 AAGCWSSWHAE
+655 
-666 WMQVETT
+666 
-673 HHDAVYQTVHHEATY
+673 
-688 QTVHHE
+688 
-694 AETTIVHHDAT
+694 
-705 GHNETK
+705 
-711 WVQDTA
+711 
-717 AWDETVCN
+717 